1 MLKAFSFRGIRG
13 KLLLL
18 LLVVLLPILLIEAFV
33 YYQRFETR
41 KSEELRANL
50 ELARAVA
57 KNFDIFVQDLVHT
70 ELVVGLAL
78 TASQQITESDRNR
91 ILDESQAENPAVRS
105 IFWMNDQGLV
115 IASSLRSYVGFNLS
129 DRSFFQRVKEG
140 QKWAVSELIVGRAT
154 NKPGFTVSR
163 GIRNKEGEL
172 LGIVAAAIEPD
183 RLDTVLGVERARDAG
198 LSLIDNKGMHVY
210 RHPVTEYSWEQ
221 RNWLNLYPIIQDSLE
236 GREVTTI
243 HTSKLTGKNRLV
255 AFAPVSSIGWVA
267 AASSAEDEVMKEITS
282 TLLFQAGLG
291 LLVMLAAFGAAVVL
305 SRPISNSIIGL
316 RNHALAIGRGQ
327 MESVAPITA
336 PEELKDLAVAFDR
349 MAEEIRSREAALR
362 ESEEKARNLIRHAPA
377 AVYEL
382 DVKGTRFLSV
392 NEAMCEITGY
402 TREELLAMSPISM
415 VDESSRAAFRERI
428 KRKLAG
434 DKLEEVV
441 EYRVPTKDGRM
452 LIVAIHASSF
462 SYRDGKPETV
472 LVIAHD
478 VTERKRAEEALRKAY
493 DDLEMRVRD
502 RTAELSQALERLR
515 VENIQRK
522 LLEDTLRESET
533 QVRFFASQCLT
544 AQETE
549 RKRIA
554 GELHDSIAA
563 SLGAVISELTE

>member
-1 MLKAFSFRGIRG
+1 
-13 KLLLL
+13 
-18 LLVVLLPILLIEAFV
+18 
-33 YYQRFETR
+33 
-41 KSEELRANL
+41 
-50 ELARAVA
+50 
-57 KNFDIFVQDLVHT
+57 
-70 ELVVGLAL
+70 
-78 TASQQITESDRNR
+78 
-91 ILDESQAENPAVRS
+91 
-105 IFWMNDQGLV
+105 
-115 IASSLRSYVGFNLS
+115 
-129 DRSFFQRVKEG
+129 
-140 QKWAVSELIVGRAT
+140 
-154 NKPGFTVSR
+154 
-163 GIRNKEGEL
+163 
-172 LGIVAAAIEPD
+172 
-183 RLDTVLGVERARDAG
+183 
-198 LSLIDNKGMHVY
+198 
-210 RHPVTEYSWEQ
+210 
-221 RNWLNLYPIIQDSLE
+221 
-236 GREVTTI
+236 
-243 HTSKLTGKNRLV
+243 
-255 AFAPVSSIGWVA
+255 
-267 AASSAEDEVMKEITS
+267 
-282 TLLFQAGLG
+282 
-291 LLVMLAAFGAAVVL
+291 
-305 SRPISNSIIGL
+305 
-316 RNHALAIGRGQ
+316 

-462 SYRDGKPETV
+462 AYRDGKPETV

-502 RTAELSQALERLR
+502 RTAELSHALEKLR
-515 VENIQRK
+515 VENIQCK
-522 LLEDTLRESET
+522 LLEDTLRESEN

-563 SLGAVISELTE
+563 SLGAVRLRIDRVAEETKQGSGGPESLQELATRVAEIIADVRRIMADLRPSILDDLGIIPALTWLCREYQKTYSHISVENRIGVSEAFDARRHDSPALRLLEPARAPPGREAGERTRRRTAPSFSARDLPARRL